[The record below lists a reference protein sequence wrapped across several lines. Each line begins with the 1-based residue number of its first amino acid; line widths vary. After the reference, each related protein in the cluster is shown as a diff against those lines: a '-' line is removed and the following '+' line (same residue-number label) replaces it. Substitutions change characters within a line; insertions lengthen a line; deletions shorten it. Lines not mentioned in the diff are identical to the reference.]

1 MCFSQIGIFDT
12 ENTEAPPSPE
22 SRLRAIDGG
31 GTSPDYKPSGL
42 NRRRP
47 TAVTLRVFRSRRR
60 HGNSSYRR
68 KTRSYARL
76 LEDKSLDGNLRIRPE
91 VDQETKPASGD
102 AEIIEKLRSVN
113 IRSRGADLELY
124 DDLSETEKSG

>member
-12 ENTEAPPSPE
+12 ENTETPPSPE

-47 TAVTLRVFRSRRR
+47 TAVTLRVFRARRR
-60 HGNSSYRR
+60 HGNSPCGR
-68 KTRSYARL
+68 KTRKRKVEAR
-76 LEDKSLDGNLRIRPE
+76 SW
-91 VDQETKPASGD
+91 
-102 AEIIEKLRSVN
+102 
-113 IRSRGADLELY
+113 SRRVEGYFFFSMPSDPRGRAL
-124 DDLSETEKSG
+124 KGK